1 MGAQNTNCTM
11 KFIDIPEDRQR
22 EAINTV
28 ALQTGLPPSSIEK
41 DWWVTQV
48 LKALHTLPYAEHIAF
63 KGGTSLSKCW
73 NLIARF
79 SEDVDIALSREFLGF
94 SGELSKTQI
103 SDRLRRAACS
113 FVREKMQHDVRKA
126 LVDLGIRTDAFSVNV
141 IITPVTTTDPEVIT
155 ITYHSLYEV
164 SPYIKN
170 TVKIEIS
177 GRSMMEPIEKKAINA
192 AIDAH
197 FGKAP
202 FAEKSFEVNAVIPE
216 RTFLEKVFLLH
227 EEFRKSEVR
236 VERMSRHIYDLAMM
250 MDSENKIA
258 DRAIHNEALYKAV
271 LEHRRKFIGLKG
283 FNYDELYPATLCIVP
298 NEDIAR
304 LWQDDYKFMCEHMI
318 FGQVPS
324 FDELISKLSMLNEQL
339 PKGMNINELGEDLEQ
354 QFGKPR
360 NITEENVRF
369 MLSLIKEEFDGTKVN
384 ENVEKPSLEAFGMT
398 ILAVM
403 SYQTTPWEEL
413 AKKPSIRKTLKYIA
427 IRGNCHYDE
436 MEALTKE
443 LIRKH
448 FDGITQKMVLGFLK
462 IIRGVS
468 NEERPTK
475 LIEYT
480 PFAAQYYPV
489 RTSPAYQR

>member
-126 LVDLGIRTDAFSVNV
+126 LVDLGIRTDVFSVDV
-141 IITPVTTTDPEVIT
+141 VITPVTTTDPEVIT
-155 ITYHSLYEV
+155 ITYHSLYEA

-197 FGKAP
+197 FSKAP
-202 FAEKSFEVNAVIPE
+202 FAEKPFEVNAVIPE

-227 EEFRKSEVR
+227 EEFRKNEVR

-250 MDSENKIA
+250 MDSENQIA
-258 DRAIHNEALYKAV
+258 DHAIHNETLYKAV
-271 LEHRRKFIGLKG
+271 LEHRRKFIGLK
-283 FNYDELYPATLCIVP
+283 
-298 NEDIAR
+298 
-304 LWQDDYKFMCEHMI
+304 
-318 FGQVPS
+318 
-324 FDELISKLSMLNEQL
+324 
-339 PKGMNINELGEDLEQ
+339 
-354 QFGKPR
+354 
-360 NITEENVRF
+360 
-369 MLSLIKEEFDGTKVN
+369 
-384 ENVEKPSLEAFGMT
+384 
-398 ILAVM
+398 
-403 SYQTTPWEEL
+403 
-413 AKKPSIRKTLKYIA
+413 
-427 IRGNCHYDE
+427 
-436 MEALTKE
+436 
-443 LIRKH
+443 
-448 FDGITQKMVLGFLK
+448 
-462 IIRGVS
+462 
-468 NEERPTK
+468 
-475 LIEYT
+475 
-480 PFAAQYYPV
+480 
-489 RTSPAYQR
+489 